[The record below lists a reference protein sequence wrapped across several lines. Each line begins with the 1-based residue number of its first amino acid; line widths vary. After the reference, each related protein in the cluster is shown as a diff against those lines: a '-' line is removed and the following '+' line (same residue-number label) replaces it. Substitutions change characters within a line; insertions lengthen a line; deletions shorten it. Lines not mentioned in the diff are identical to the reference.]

1 MKKQINIALRLL
13 LIFTL
18 ITGVIYPLLISGIS
32 NVFFHDKA
40 HGSLVEKDGK
50 IAGSSLIG
58 QANDSAA
65 YFWPRPSAVKYQ
77 TLPSGASNYGW
88 SDKRLQEQVK
98 ERKQSFIKGNMLSD
112 TIIVPAE
119 MLFASASGI
128 DPDISQQAALLQS
141 DRVSKARNFNTAEKE
156 ELIRLIAKMTEKRQ
170 YSIFGEERIN
180 VFLLNLNLDK
190 IK

>member
-1 MKKQINIALRLL
+1 MKKQINTALRLL
-13 LIFTL
+13 LIFTVITGIIYPIL
-18 ITGVIYPLLISGIS
+18 ITGVSRI
-32 NVFFHDKA
+32 FFYDKA
-40 HGSLVEKDGK
+40 QGSLVLKDGK
-50 IAGSSLIG
+50 IVGSSLIG

-65 YFWPRPSAVKYQ
+65 YFWPRPSAVNYQ

-88 SDKRLQEQVK
+88 TDKRLKEQVN

-112 TIIVPAE
+112 TTEVPSE

-128 DPDISQQAALLQS
+128 DPDISPHAALLQVE
-141 DRVSKARNFNTAEKE
+141 RVSKARNFNAAQKE

-170 YSIFGEERIN
+170 FSIFGEERIN